1 MVMPPESGVARIQQP
16 GRIRKPAKIF
26 VLAWLGIRLFSACRN
41 EGRGTNILD
50 IKPIS
55 EGVIL

>member
-1 MVMPPESGVARIQQP
+1 MPRESGVARIQQP

-26 VLAWLGIRLFSACRN
+26 VLACLGIQVSGACRN
-41 EGRGTNILD
+41 EGRGTMILD